1 MNNDVL
7 SKRLQITLDL
17 FKILKA
23 KLFSFMLYVS
33 FKSRSYSFNIF
44 EINGN

>member
-1 MNNDVL
+1 MNNVS
-7 SKRLQITLDL
+7 SKLQITLYL

-33 FKSRSYSFNIF
+33 FKSMSYSFNIF